1 VPMESRVSNA
11 LGPQRTPMVLT
22 LVFAAIAVV
31 LAVIGVYGVLA
42 SAVARR
48 VGEIGVRMALGARA
62 ADVLGMIMKQG
73 AGMIVTGLVMGCAA
87 ALAVGRV
94 LAAQI
99 PEVDAFDWFV
109 LVGAALVLA
118 AAASLASWLPARRA
132 ARIDPLRAL
141 RQD

>member
-1 VPMESRVSNA
+1 
-11 LGPQRTPMVLT
+11 
-22 LVFAAIAVV
+22 
-31 LAVIGVYGVLA
+31 
-42 SAVARR
+42 
-48 VGEIGVRMALGARA
+48 MALGARA

-73 AGMIVTGLVMGCAA
+73 AGMIVAGLVLGCAA
-87 ALAVGRV
+87 AVAVGRV

-99 PEVDAFDWFV
+99 PDVDAFDSFV

>member
-1 VPMESRVSNA
+1 M
-11 LGPQRTPMVLT
+11 
-22 LVFAAIAVV
+22 
-31 LAVIGVYGVLA
+31 IGAGL
-42 SAVARR
+42 
-48 VGEIGVRMALGARA
+48 
-62 ADVLGMIMKQG
+62 VLGTVG
-73 AGMIVTGLVMGCAA
+73 
-87 ALAVGRV
+87 ALALGRV

-99 PEVDAFDWFV
+99 PEVDAFDSLV